1 MNKRTHI
8 WLGRIVWQF
17 AESALG
23 IRLDRGGFLFGNILP
38 DVCLSFV
45 TRPHTVDHTL
55 GLVNKKIGRLNAIKH
70 GEAYIG
76 RSFSRRLGVICHYYA
91 DFFCYPHSRGYAG
104 DLKDHVAYI
113 RSNVVRT
120 NPEVAEYAGET
131 KNSDW
136 MPEARA
142 AVTYGPGYGPG
153 SGLYDGGYRSRGFL
167 RDLIDI
173 LLLTEYYRRRRYP

>member
-1 MNKRTHI
+1 MNINTTSQNNRVP
-8 WLGRIVWQF
+8 G
-17 AESALG
+17 
-23 IRLDRGGFLFGNILP
+23 
-38 DVCLSFV
+38 
-45 TRPHTVDHTL
+45 
-55 GLVNKKIGRLNAIKH
+55 
-70 GEAYIG
+70 
-76 RSFSRRLGVICHYYA
+76 
-91 DFFCYPHSRGYAG
+91 G
-104 DLKDHVAYI
+104 DLGQFQNTAYDNLLYAQQAVQDVAGSASAAYPEVYYKLQPHILMAVDQMDAANLPMTRHMMDNTADNI

-173 LLLTEYYRRRRYP
+173 LLLTEYYRRRRYPY